1 MIYAPLSINFEVQH
15 ALGTTESRIRGSVAD
30 LPTNQPRYGVLPNAA
45 DAESALPAESSRN
58 TSATTPLRALFP
70 AMRLSSASA

>member
-15 ALGTTESRIRGSVAD
+15 ALGTTESRLRGSVAD

-45 DAESALPAESSRN
+45 DAEPAIPAESSRN
-58 TSATTPLRALFP
+58 KFATTRSRASFP
-70 AMRLSSASA
+70 ATKPS